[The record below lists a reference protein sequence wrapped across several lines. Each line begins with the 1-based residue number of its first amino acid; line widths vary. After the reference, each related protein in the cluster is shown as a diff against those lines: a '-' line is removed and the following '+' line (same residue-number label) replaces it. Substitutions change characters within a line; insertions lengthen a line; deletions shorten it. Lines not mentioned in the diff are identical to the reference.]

1 MLMNEAI
8 KTILKRRSVRQFRK
22 DQIKDS
28 DLKEILN
35 AAIHAPS
42 AQNLQ
47 KWHFTVVQDKAM
59 LDRMVEI
66 TKTNMRDSKIPFFQE
81 RISSPDYNTY
91 YHAPTVILIS
101 GDEKH
106 KFIDLDCGLAA
117 QNILLAAESLGI
129 SSVIMTSSELLF
141 ASKNPAGIKKE
152 LGIPEGY
159 RHICV
164 IALGYREGAIPAIPD
179 KNRNVINYIK

>member
-1 MLMNEAI
+1 MNETM
-8 KTILKRRSVRQFRK
+8 KTILRRRAVRQFKK
-22 DQIKDS
+22 DQIKES

-35 AAIHAPS
+35 AAIHAPN

-47 KWHFTVVQDKAM
+47 KWHFTVVQDKTM
-59 LDRMVEI
+59 LNKMVEI
-66 TKTNMRDSKIPFFQE
+66 TKTNMRDSKIPFFLE

-91 YHAPTVILIS
+91 YHAPTVILVS
-101 GDEKH
+101 GDENH

-129 SSVIMTSSELLF
+129 SSVIMTSSEFLF
-141 ASKNPAGIKKE
+141 ASKNAAEIKKE

-159 RHICV
+159 RHICI
-164 IALGYREGAIPAIPD
+164 IALGYREGAMLATPD
-179 KNRNVINYIK
+179 RNKNVINYIK

>member
-1 MLMNEAI
+1 MNEII
-8 KTILKRRSVRQFRK
+8 KTILKRRTVRQFKK
-22 DQIKDS
+22 DQIKES

-35 AAIHAPS
+35 AAIYAPN

-47 KWHFTVVQDKAM
+47 KWHFTVVQNKAM

-66 TKTNMRDSKIPFFQE
+66 TKANMRDSRIQFFQE

-91 YHAPTVILIS
+91 YYAPTVILVS
-101 GDEKH
+101 GYEKH
-106 KFIDLDCGLAA
+106 KFIELDCGMAA
-117 QNILLAAESLGI
+117 ENILLAAESLGI
-129 SSVIMTSSELLF
+129 SSVVMTSSEFLF
-141 ASKNPAGIKKE
+141 TSKDIIAIKNE

-164 IALGYREGAIPAIPD
+164 IALGYREGGIPETPD
-179 KNRNVINYIK
+179 RNKNVINYIK

>member
-1 MLMNEAI
+1 MNETI
-8 KTILKRRSVRQFRK
+8 ETILKRRSTRQFKK
-22 DQIKDS
+22 DQIKES

-35 AAIHAPS
+35 AAIHAPN

-47 KWHFTVVQDKAM
+47 KWHFTVVQNKAT

-66 TKTNMRDSKIPFFQE
+66 TKTNLRDSNIPFFLE
-81 RISSPDYNTY
+81 RINSPDYHTY

-117 QNILLAAESLGI
+117 QNILLSAESLGI
-129 SSVIMTSSELLF
+129 SSVVMTSSEFLF
-141 ASKNPAGIKKE
+141 ASKDPTGIKKE

-164 IALGYREGAIPAIPD
+164 VALGYREGAKPAAPD
-179 KNRNVINYIK
+179 RNMDVVNYIE